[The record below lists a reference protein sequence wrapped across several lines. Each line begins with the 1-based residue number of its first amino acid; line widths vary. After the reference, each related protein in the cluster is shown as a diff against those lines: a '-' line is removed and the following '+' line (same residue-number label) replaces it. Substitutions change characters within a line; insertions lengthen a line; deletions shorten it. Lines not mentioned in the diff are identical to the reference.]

1 MILFSL
7 LTLVVLF
14 VLLILLF
21 VTGVLGAGFLIV
33 FGDVIVFVL
42 LLYWVI
48 KKLIFRRKRR

>member
-7 LTLVVLF
+7 LTVVVLF

>member
-7 LTLVVLF
+7 LTIVVLF
-14 VLLILLF
+14 ILLLILL

-42 LLYWVI
+42 ILYWVI
-48 KKLIFRRKRR
+48 KKLIFRRRKR